1 MRPASGPQSLH
12 WYRFLLWHQ
21 QLKVPHRQHYGAPA
35 PGAPALPTSSVIY
48 WLIFCHY
55 AGWGSRQPIWKSMTY
70 IGMELLIPLPNKFPG
85 HGSVTSFT
93 SHQGKI
99 KGLIL
104 CARWPWQSRRRSS
117 TYVFLN
123 NVIYRDFFKNNSDLL
138 RLRIPQDAVKSCWA
152 EQSFTFFFFFSCSIG
167 KQDKIIVL
175 KSLSASSVTTRVH
188 TTPLPVMPL
197 FKKHHTCCFQ
207 LLSLVQSEFTQVKK
221 HTGSEGSPCGLQSH
235 QYILP
240 QGLSGGSQGN
250 KTQQNNEVWFFIA
263 EEVWLISAPIHLL

>member
-1 MRPASGPQSLH
+1 
-12 WYRFLLWHQ
+12 
-21 QLKVPHRQHYGAPA
+21 
-35 PGAPALPTSSVIY
+35 
-48 WLIFCHY
+48 
-55 AGWGSRQPIWKSMTY
+55 MT
-70 IGMELLIPLPNKFPG
+70 L
-85 HGSVTSFT
+85 
-93 SHQGKI
+93 
-99 KGLIL
+99 
-104 CARWPWQSRRRSS
+104 
-117 TYVFLN
+117 
-123 NVIYRDFFKNNSDLL
+123 
-138 RLRIPQDAVKSCWA
+138 A
-152 EQSFTFFFFFSCSIG
+152 EQKTKLNIRISKQCNLQGFLQKQLWSFKTQNSPRCSKKLLSWTKLHIFLFFSCSIG

-221 HTGSEGSPCGLQSH
+221 HTGSEGSPCSLQRH